1 MSRLLMPRLLMPR
14 LLPIMVLLLL
24 LAVWV
29 LQRPLTAGGGPA
41 AQLEACQT
49 WALVARRSRVVVRR
63 IVCCR
68 RDDGVGESTDC
79 NAPESRWM
87 AELFESS
94 LAF

>member
-1 MSRLLMPRLLMPR
+1 MSRLLMPR

-49 WALVARRSRVVVRR
+49 
-63 IVCCR
+63 
-68 RDDGVGESTDC
+68 
-79 NAPESRWM
+79 
-87 AELFESS
+87 
-94 LAF
+94 

>member
-49 WALVARRSRVVVRR
+49 WALVARRSSVVAQRV
-63 IVCCR
+63 VCCR
-68 RDDGVGESTDC
+68 RDDGVGVSTDTAHC
-79 NAPESRWM
+79 RRQ
-87 AELFESS
+87 SS
-94 LAF
+94 T

>member
-1 MSRLLMPRLLMPR
+1 MSRLLVPR

-29 LQRPLTAGGGPA
+29 LQRPLRAGGGPA

-68 RDDGVGESTDC
+68 RDDGVGVSTDTAHC
-79 NAPESRWM
+79 RRQ
-87 AELFESS
+87 SS
-94 LAF
+94 T

>member
-41 AQLEACQT
+41 AQPEP
-49 WALVARRSRVVVRR
+49 VRR
-63 IVCCR
+63 ER
-68 RDDGVGESTDC
+68 SSRDAAAWLRGALFVAVATTASGS
-79 NAPESRWM
+79 APTAR
-87 AELFESS
+87 LH
-94 LAF
+94 